1 MYINQVGSKVIDS
14 MIAFMLYFTVNM
26 LYNITNMTKQMSS
39 ILDGYPVPPEF
50 DKYCLKL
57 ISTKEID
64 SVKKL
69 KDFWLYAIEVGK
81 EYGPEYRDAIADWA
95 IYIAYFATKIPDWKS
110 ALSKDLNFFMARDMF
125 ETYYPSSSLGYTSD
139 EMWGKME
146 ESVKNIATNKVQRCI
161 KKIYFDTAPQRFLK
175 RYFRR

>member
-1 MYINQVGSKVIDS
+1 
-14 MIAFMLYFTVNM
+14 
-26 LYNITNMTKQMSS
+26 MTKQMSS

-95 IYIAYFATKIPDWKS
+95 IYIAHFATKIPGIK
-110 ALSKDLNFFMARDMF
+110 AVGATKNANLSVAYLMLHSYCPFTPGA
-125 ETYYPSSSLGYTSD
+125 STSD
-139 EMWGKME
+139 EVWTQIEGV
-146 ESVKNIATNKVQRCI
+146 VKGIETNKMALHQ
-161 KKIYFDTAPQRFLK
+161 KIYFDTAPQRFLK